1 MRFAS
6 FFVDRPIFA
15 IVLSALVLIGGW
27 VSLKSLPIE
36 QYPAVVPPTIQVQ
49 ARYPGASP
57 QTLSE
62 TVAAPIEQELVGIEH
77 LLYMSSQ
84 STADGQ
90 MSLTLTFDIGTDLDI
105 AQMQVQAKVSNAEP
119 RLPEEVRRLGIVT
132 RKQSPDLLLVIHLI
146 SPDRRYDSLYLG
158 NYAVLN
164 LRDPLKRVDGVGD
177 TRVFG
182 SDEYAMRVWLDPD
195 RLVARGLTASDVVN
209 AIREQNVQV
218 AAGAV
223 GQPPGTLS
231 SAFQLTV
238 TSQGRLRTVEDFND
252 IVVRTGAS
260 GQLVRLSE
268 VARVEL
274 GAATYALR
282 SMLDGQPAV
291 AIPIFLRSGAN
302 ALETAANIKKTIAG
316 LSRHF
321 PEGLEYRIVYD
332 TTQFVEQSINAVITT
347 FFEALVLVIV
357 VVMIFLQTWRAAI
370 IPLVAVPVSIVGAF
384 ALLNMLGFSINTLTL
399 FGLVLA
405 IGIVVDDAIV
415 VVENV
420 ERHIAEGMEPKAAAR
435 LAMEEV
441 SGPIIAISLV
451 LAAVFIPASFI
462 SGINGE
468 FYRQFGLTIAAA
480 TVISAINSLTLSPA
494 LAGMLLKP
502 HHAKPDIPTRLINLL
517 FGGFFRLFNRA
528 FEASGHG
535 YQALVRRLMRL
546 SLIVLLVFGGLL
558 IFSGYTLYSVPPGFI
573 PPGDRGYLI
582 TVVQLPPAAS
592 LERTTDVVRE
602 VTGKIKSTPGVQ
614 AAVGFPGLSIV
625 SFGPSSNSATI
636 FVPLKPF
643 SERVPLGLT
652 ANGIAAELRKKVGG
666 VEEAFVAVFPPPP
679 IRGLGSLGG
688 FKLQIQDRAA
698 AGLDALD
705 AAAKQVIAQG
715 NRTQGVT
722 GLFTSFQNN
731 VPQLHAEI
739 DTERALQ
746 NGVPLNNLYS
756 TLQVNLGSLYV
767 NDFNLFGRT
776 YQVIAQA
783 DADYRMGASAIE
795 RLQTR
800 AGDGNMIPLTGLVR
814 VTEVTGPDRVV
825 RYNTYPSIE
834 INGSAAPG
842 VSSGQ
847 AIGVMEKLLG
857 ETLPP
862 GMGYEWTELTYLQII
877 AGNTTLQVF
886 AISVLVVFL
895 VLAAL
900 YESWSLPF
908 AIILI
913 MPMVLLFAMLGV
925 KYMGGD
931 NNIMTQIALLVLIG
945 LASKNA
951 ILLVEFAKIREDH
964 GLSAM
969 EAALE
974 ACRLRLRPIVMTSI
988 AFIAGVVPL
997 VLASGAGAEMRQ
1009 AIGTPVF
1016 FGMLGVTFF
1025 GLLLTP
1031 VFYLVI
1037 RGLALRGR
1045 DAATGAV

>member
-347 FFEALVLVIV
+347 FFEALILVIV

-800 AGDGNMIPLTGLVR
+800 AGDGNMIPLTGLVC

>member
-1 MRFAS
+1 MRFPS

-27 VSLKSLPIE
+27 VSLKGLPVE
-36 QYPAVVPPTIQVQ
+36 QYPEVVPPTIQVS

-84 STADGQ
+84 STADGA
-90 MSLTLTFDIGTDLDI
+90 MTLTLTFEIGTDLDI

-119 RLPEEVRRLGIVT
+119 RLPEEVRRLGVIT
-132 RKQSPDLLLVIHLI
+132 RKQSPDLLLAIHLI
-146 SPDRRYDSLYLG
+146 SPDRSLDSLYLG

-164 LRDPLKRVDGVGD
+164 IRDALKRINGVGD
-177 TRVFG
+177 ARVFG
-182 SDEYAMRVWLDPD
+182 ADEYAMRVWLDPD
-195 RLVARGLTASDVVN
+195 RLVARGLTASDVIN

-223 GQPPGTLS
+223 GQQPGTA

-238 TSQGRLRTVEDFND
+238 TSQGRLRSEDDFRQ
-252 IVVRTGAS
+252 IVVKAGGD
-260 GQLVRLSE
+260 GQIVRLGD
-268 VARVEL
+268 VARLEL
-274 GAATYALR
+274 GAASYALR
-282 SMLDGQPAV
+282 AMLNGEPAV
-291 AIPIFLRSGAN
+291 AMPIFLRPGAN
-302 ALETAANIKKTIAG
+302 ALDTAAEVKRTMARLKE
-316 LSRHF
+316 RF
-321 PEGLEYRIVYD
+321 PQGVDYRIVYD
-332 TTQFVEQSINAVITT
+332 TTVFVQQSIDAVIMT
-347 FFEALVLVIV
+347 FFEALVLVVV
-357 VVMIFLQTWRAAI
+357 VVMLFLQTWRAAI
-370 IPLVAVPVSIVGAF
+370 IPLVAVPVSIVGTF
-384 ALLNMLGFSINTLTL
+384 ALLNALGFSINTLTL
-399 FGLVLA
+399 LGLVLA

-420 ERHIAEGMEPKAAAR
+420 ERHISEGMKPKAAAHM
-435 LAMEEV
+435 AMQEV
-441 SGPIIAISLV
+441 TGPIIAISLV
-451 LAAVFIPASFI
+451 LAAVFIPAAFI
-462 SGINGE
+462 SGINGQ

-480 TVISAINSLTLSPA
+480 TLISAFNSLTLSPA
-494 LAGMLLKP
+494 LAAMLLKP
-502 HHAKPDIPTRLINLL
+502 HDARPDAPTRLVNLL
-517 FGGFFRLFNRA
+517 FGGFFRLFNRI
-528 FEASGHG
+528 FEASSHG
-535 YQALVRRLMRL
+535 YQALVKRLLRI
-546 SLIVLLVFGGLL
+546 SAIVLLVFGGLL
-558 IFSGYTLYSVPPGFI
+558 VFSGYTLYSVPPGFI

-592 LERTTDVVRE
+592 LERTTEVVKE
-602 VTGKIKSTPGVQ
+602 VSARIKSTPGVGH
-614 AAVGFPGLSIV
+614 AVAFPGLSIV
-625 SFGPSSNSATI
+625 SFGPSSNAATI
-636 FVPLKPF
+636 FVPLRPF
-643 SERVPLGLT
+643 SERVPQGLS
-652 ANGIAAELRKKVGG
+652 ANAIAGELRKKLGG
-666 VEEAFVAVFPPPP
+666 IEEAFVAVFPPPP

-688 FKLQIQDRAA
+688 FKLQIQDRGG
-698 AGLDALD
+698 AGLDELD
-705 AAAKQVIAQG
+705 ALAKQVIMQG
-715 NRTQGVT
+715 NQTPGLT

-739 DTERALQ
+739 DTERALTG
-746 NGVPLNNLYS
+746 GVPLRNLYD
-756 TLQVNLGSLYV
+756 TLQINLGSLYV

-776 YQVIAQA
+776 YQVVAQA
-783 DADYRMGASAIE
+783 DAPFRAGPSDIE
-795 RLQTR
+795 QLQTR
-800 AGDGNMIPLTGLVR
+800 TADGRMVPLAGLVR
-814 VTEVTGPDRVV
+814 VTEITGPDRVV
-825 RYNTYPSIE
+825 RYNTYPAIE
-834 INGSAAPG
+834 INGAAAPG
-842 VSSGQ
+842 TSSGE
-847 AIGVMEKLLG
+847 AIAIMENLLG
-857 ETLPP
+857 QTLPP
-862 GMGYEWTELTYLQII
+862 TMGFEWTELTYLQII

-900 YESWSLPF
+900 YESWTLPL

-925 KYMGGD
+925 KFMGGD
-931 NNIMTQIALLVLIG
+931 NNILTQVALLVLIG

-951 ILLVEFAKIREDH
+951 ILLVEFAKVREDM
-964 GLSAM
+964 GLTRL

-997 VLASGAGAEMRQ
+997 MLASGAGAEMRQ

-1037 RGLALRGR
+1037 RGLASRGEKP
-1045 DAATGAV
+1045 AAA

>member
-1 MRFAS
+1 
-6 FFVDRPIFA
+6 
-15 IVLSALVLIGGW
+15 
-27 VSLKSLPIE
+27 
-36 QYPAVVPPTIQVQ
+36 
-49 ARYPGASP
+49 
-57 QTLSE
+57 
-62 TVAAPIEQELVGIEH
+62 
-77 LLYMSSQ
+77 
-84 STADGQ
+84 
-90 MSLTLTFDIGTDLDI
+90 
-105 AQMQVQAKVSNAEP
+105 
-119 RLPEEVRRLGIVT
+119 
-132 RKQSPDLLLVIHLI
+132 
-146 SPDRRYDSLYLG
+146 
-158 NYAVLN
+158 
-164 LRDPLKRVDGVGD
+164 
-177 TRVFG
+177 
-182 SDEYAMRVWLDPD
+182 
-195 RLVARGLTASDVVN
+195 
-209 AIREQNVQV
+209 
-218 AAGAV
+218 
-223 GQPPGTLS
+223 
-231 SAFQLTV
+231 
-238 TSQGRLRTVEDFND
+238 
-252 IVVRTGAS
+252 
-260 GQLVRLSE
+260 
-268 VARVEL
+268 
-274 GAATYALR
+274 
-282 SMLDGQPAV
+282 
-291 AIPIFLRSGAN
+291 
-302 ALETAANIKKTIAG
+302 
-316 LSRHF
+316 
-321 PEGLEYRIVYD
+321 
-332 TTQFVEQSINAVITT
+332 
-347 FFEALVLVIV
+347 
-357 VVMIFLQTWRAAI
+357 
-370 IPLVAVPVSIVGAF
+370 
-384 ALLNMLGFSINTLTL
+384 
-399 FGLVLA
+399 
-405 IGIVVDDAIV
+405 VVDDAIV
-415 VVENV
+415 VIENV
-420 ERHIAEGMEPKAAAR
+420 ERHIHEGMAPKAAAR
-435 LAMEEV
+435 MAMQEV
-441 SGPIIAISLV
+441 TGPIIAISLV
-451 LAAVFIPASFI
+451 LAAVFIPSAFI

-480 TVISAINSLTLSPA
+480 TLISAFNSLTLSPA

-502 HHAKPDIPTRLINLL
+502 HDARPDAATRLINLL
-517 FGGFFRLFNRA
+517 FGWFFRLFNRF
-528 FEASGHG
+528 FEASAHG
-535 YQALVRRLMRL
+535 YQALVKRLLRISAL
-546 SLIVLLVFGGLL
+546 VLLAFAGLL
-558 IFSGYTLYSVPPGFI
+558 VFSGYTLYSVPPGFI

-582 TVVQLPPAAS
+582 TVVQLPPASS
-592 LERTTDVVRE
+592 LERTTEVVKE
-602 VTGKIKSTPGVQ
+602 VTEKIKTTPGVE

-643 SERVPLGLT
+643 KERVPLGLT
-652 ANGIAAELRKKVGG
+652 ANGIAGELRKKVGG
-666 VEEAFVAVFPPPP
+666 IEEAFVAVFPPPP

-688 FKLQIQDRAA
+688 FKLQIQDRGAQ
-698 AGLDALD
+698 GLDALD

-715 NRTQGVT
+715 NQTPGVV

-746 NGVPLNNLYS
+746 SGVPLSNLYS

-783 DADYRMGASAIE
+783 DADYRLGASAIE
-795 RLQTR
+795 QLQTR
-800 AGDGNMIPLTGLVR
+800 TADGGMTPLAGLVR

-847 AIGVMEKLLG
+847 AIGIMEKLLG
-857 ETLPP
+857 EILPP
-862 GMGYEWTELTYLQII
+862 GMSFEWTELTYLQII

-925 KYMGGD
+925 KFMGGD
-931 NNIMTQIALLVLIG
+931 NNILTQVALLVLIG

-951 ILLVEFAKIREDH
+951 ILLVEFAKIREDM
-964 GLSAM
+964 GLSRL

-997 VLASGAGAEMRQ
+997 VLATGAGAEMRQ

-1037 RGLALRGR
+1037 RGLSSRKESLAE
-1045 DAATGAV
+1045 A

>member
-1 MRFAS
+1 MRFPS

-27 VSLKSLPIE
+27 VSLKGLPVE
-36 QYPAVVPPTIQVQ
+36 QYPEVVPPTIQVS

-84 STADGQ
+84 STADGA
-90 MSLTLTFDIGTDLDI
+90 MTLTLTFEIGTDLDI

-119 RLPEEVRRLGIVT
+119 RLPEEVRRLGIIT
-132 RKQSPDLLLVIHLI
+132 RKQSPDLLLAIHLI
-146 SPDRRYDSLYLG
+146 SPDRSYDSLYLG

-164 LRDPLKRVDGVGD
+164 IRDALKRINGVGD

-182 SDEYAMRVWLDPD
+182 ADEYAMRIWLDPD

-218 AAGAV
+218 TAGAV
-223 GQPPGTLS
+223 GQQPGTG
-231 SAFQLTV
+231 SAFQLTI
-238 TSQGRLRTVEDFND
+238 TSQGRLRSEEDFRQ
-252 IVVRTGAS
+252 IVVKAGTD
-260 GQLVRLSE
+260 GQVVRLGE
-268 VARVEL
+268 IARLEL
-274 GAATYALR
+274 GAASYALR
-282 SMLDGQPAV
+282 AMLDGESAV
-291 AIPIFLRSGAN
+291 ALPVFLRPGAN
-302 ALETAANIKKTIAG
+302 ALDTAAEVKRTMARLKERFPAG
-316 LSRHF
+316 ID
-321 PEGLEYRIVYD
+321 YRIVYD
-332 TTQFVEQSINAVITT
+332 TTVFVQQSIDAVITT
-347 FFEALVLVIV
+347 FFEALVLVVV
-357 VVMIFLQTWRAAI
+357 VVMLFLQTWRAAI
-370 IPLVAVPVSIVGAF
+370 IPLVAVPVSIVGTF
-384 ALLNMLGFSINTLTL
+384 ALLNALGFSINTLTL
-399 FGLVLA
+399 LGLVLA

-420 ERHIAEGMEPKAAAR
+420 ERHISEGLTPKAAAHM
-435 LAMEEV
+435 AMQEV
-441 SGPIIAISLV
+441 TGPIIAISLV
-451 LAAVFIPASFI
+451 LAAVFIPAAFI
-462 SGINGE
+462 SGINGQ

-480 TVISAINSLTLSPA
+480 TLISAFNSLTLSPA
-494 LAGMLLKP
+494 LAAMLLKP
-502 HHAKPDIPTRLINLL
+502 HDAKPDAPTRLVNLL
-517 FGGFFRLFNRA
+517 FGGFFRLFNRF
-528 FEASGHG
+528 FEAGSHG
-535 YQALVRRLMRL
+535 YQALVKRLLRV
-546 SLIVLLVFGGLL
+546 SAIVLLVFGGLL
-558 IFSGYTLYSVPPGFI
+558 VFSGYTLYSVPPGFI

-592 LERTTDVVRE
+592 LERTTEVVKE
-602 VTGKIKSTPGVQ
+602 VSARIKSTPGVGH
-614 AAVGFPGLSIV
+614 AVAFPGLSIV
-625 SFGPSSNSATI
+625 SFGPSSNAATI
-636 FVPLKPF
+636 FVPLRPF
-643 SERVPLGLT
+643 SERVPQGLS
-652 ANGIAAELRKKVGG
+652 ANAIAGELRKKLGG
-666 VEEAFVAVFPPPP
+666 IEEAFVAVFPPPP

-688 FKLQIQDRAA
+688 FKLQIQDRGG

-705 AAAKQVIAQG
+705 EVTRQVIAQG
-715 NRTQGVT
+715 NQTPGVT

-739 DTERALQ
+739 DTERALTG
-746 NGVPLNNLYS
+746 GVPLRNLYD

-783 DADYRMGASAIE
+783 DAPFRSSPSAIE
-795 RLQTR
+795 QLQTR
-800 AGDGNMIPLTGLVR
+800 TADGRMVPLANLVR
-814 VTEVTGPDRVV
+814 VTEITGPDRVV
-825 RYNTYPSIE
+825 RYNTYPAIE
-834 INGSAAPG
+834 INGAAAPG
-842 VSSGQ
+842 TSSGE
-847 AIGVMEKLLG
+847 AIAIMEHLLG
-857 ETLPP
+857 QTLPP
-862 GMGYEWTELTYLQII
+862 SMGFEWTELTYLQII

-900 YESWSLPF
+900 YESWTLPL

-925 KYMGGD
+925 KFMGGD
-931 NNIMTQIALLVLIG
+931 NNILTQVALLVLIG

-951 ILLVEFAKIREDH
+951 ILLVEFAKIREDM
-964 GLSAM
+964 GLTRM

-974 ACRLRLRPIVMTSI
+974 ACRLRLRPIIMTSI

-997 VLASGAGAEMRQ
+997 MLASGAGAEMRQ

-1037 RGLALRGR
+1037 RGLGKRQARL
-1045 DAATGAV
+1045 T